1 MAYEDFTLDS
11 AEVAFGLV
19 AQLGDLFPDLDP
31 APVADWLRDLLERG
45 QRVAALVSEKAR
57 SEFLVVPVLLAAQEF
72 APGAMAIFS
81 GQRLDVDPDRGLVGE
96 CDFIL
101 ALTPP
106 VPRLRAPLVTIL
118 EAKKGDIEAGLGQC
132 LAQMVGARLFNERA
146 GQPPRPLFGCV
157 TTGED
162 WQFLRLEGTAVVID
176 RSRLFLDNVG
186 GILAVLRAILVQS
199 GAGASG

>member
-1 MAYEDFTLDS
+1 MAYKDFTLES
-11 AEVAFGLV
+11 VEASFGLV
-19 AQLGDLFPDLDP
+19 AQLGVLFPDLSP
-31 APVADWLRDLLERG
+31 APVPDWLRDLLERG

-72 APGAMAIFS
+72 APGGMAIFS

-101 ALTPP
+101 ALTAP

-118 EAKKGDIEAGLGQC
+118 AAKKGDIEAGLGQC

-146 GQPPRPLFGCV
+146 GQPSRPLFGCV
-157 TTGED
+157 TTGEA
-162 WQFLRLEGTAVVID
+162 WQFLRLDDAAVVID

-186 GILAVLRAILVQS
+186 GILGMLRAILVQ
-199 GAGASG
+199 AGTGS